1 MKRLLYFSLHMI
13 LPLAI
18 MTLAL
23 VTSLQAFQA
32 PQEKRIVFLAGN
44 PSHNYGSHEHYAG
57 CRILAASLQE
67 NLKGVKCEVYRGGWP
82 SDESVLDGADTI
94 IMYADGG
101 GGHPAIPHQKK
112 LGELM
117 AKGVGLVCL
126 HYGVE
131 VPKGEPGDNFLKWL
145 GGYFETDWS
154 VNPHWVAEYK
164 SLPVHPITRGVP
176 PFKANDEWYFHMRF
190 PEGMKNVT
198 PILTAVAPESTMQ
211 RADGPHSGN
220 PHVRKEVAAGI
231 PQHTAWA
238 FERTDG
244 GRSFGFTGGHFHWN
258 WGRPEILKLVSNA
271 IAWTAKVEVPENGVG
286 VKPEGVEQLKNG
298 QDEPIPGNFNAEQV
312 RKEFQ
317 IAAGVPSGDK
327 QTANGPKPR
336 QLYRSELVSGSTPNH
351 MITAEVS
358 VKGVKDLFLV
368 VTDGGDGFGCDWA
381 DWVEPTLSGAKG
393 SQKLTELKWH
403 AATSSWGNVQTGKN
417 AGGQTIKI
425 HGKEFTDGIGTHANS
440 VIHYQLDAE
449 YDTLK
454 FSAGLDE
461 GGTRQGCGST
471 VRFAVYADAVPDVN
485 AEQKRMESEVRSP
498 EKAIAGLDVHPEVEL
513 TLVSSEPELLS
524 LTNLDIDE
532 RGRIWVCEVVNY
544 RGHNGKRPEGD
555 RILILEDTDQD
566 GKADKKTVYFQGREV
581 DSAMGICVLGNRV
594 IVSASPN
601 VWIFTDENGDDVAD
615 KKELLFSNTGQ
626 PQHDH
631 SAHSIVFGPD
641 GKLYWNFGNT
651 GKAVH
656 DAEGKPIVDKAGH
669 PVVDNG
675 KPYYGGMVF
684 RCDADGSNFEVLGH
698 NFRNNYEAAV
708 DSFGTVWQSDNDDD
722 GNRATRI
729 NYVMEFGNFGYRDE
743 LSGAGW
749 QAERTGW
756 EKEIPDRHWHLNDP
770 GVVPTMLITGAGSPT
785 GITVYEGRLLPK
797 VFWDQPLHCDA
808 GPNVVRA
815 YVTEESGAGYSAK
828 IENLVVGERD
838 RWFRPADV
846 AVAPD
851 GSVFITDWYDPGVGG
866 HGMGD
871 LERGRLFRA
880 APPGTKY
887 IVPKYDYT
895 KLEDCIQAL
904 QNPCNSVRYL
914 AWQGLRKT
922 GQQAL
927 PGLAALF
934 MQSDANP
941 RMRARALWLLGKMDG
956 MGKKYVELGLAD
968 KDANIRITAIR
979 LARQLAMP
987 VNEFVSPL
995 VNDSSSAVRRELA
1008 IALRGDKS
1016 PEMPALWAQLAKKH
1030 DGKDRWYLEAL
1041 GIGAEKRWDECLSA
1055 WKGLVGDQ
1063 WNNESGRQI
1072 VWRSRAA
1079 DTSKMLVELL
1089 SLENVS
1095 EEDSARYLRAL
1106 DYQEA
1111 GKREAALKEL
1121 LGDAG
1126 GE

>member
-1 MKRLLYFSLHMI
+1 MKRLLSLGIFVGLTWLSSM
-13 LPLAI
+13 LSANEPA
-18 MTLAL
+18 TNNED
-23 VTSLQAFQA
+23 SK
-32 PQEKRIVFLAGN
+32 EKRIVFLAGN

-57 CRILAASLQE
+57 CRILAAALQE

-82 SDESVLDGADTI
+82 ADDSVLDGADTI

-101 GGHPAIPHQKK
+101 GGHPVIPHQKK
-112 LGELM
+112 MGELM
-117 AKGVGLVCL
+117 AKGVGLVCV

-198 PILTAVAPESTMQ
+198 PILSAVAPESTMQ
-211 RADGPHSGN
+211 RPDGPHSGN

-231 PQHTAWA
+231 PQHMAWA

-271 IAWTAKVEVPENGVG
+271 IAWTAKIEVPENGVVVQPQG
-286 VKPEGVEQLKNG
+286 VNQLKDG
-298 QDEPIPGNFNAEQV
+298 QDEPIPGNFNADAV

-317 IAAGVPSGDK
+317 LTAGKLNTPT
-327 QTANGPKPR
+327 QAANGPKPR
-336 QLYRSELVSGSTPNH
+336 KLFGSEVVSAQTPNH
-351 MITAEVS
+351 SISAEVDI
-358 VKGVKDLFLV
+358 KGVKDLFLV
-368 VTDGGDGFGCDWA
+368 VDDGGDGFSCDWA
-381 DWVEPTLSGAKG
+381 DWIEPTLVGPAGTK
-393 SQKLTELKWH
+393 KLTEVKFRE
-403 AATSSWGNVQTGKN
+403 ATTQWGRVNVGKN
-417 AGGQTIKI
+417 ANGEPLSIADK
-425 HGKEFTDGIGTHANS
+425 KFEDGIGTHANS
-440 VIHYQLDAE
+440 VIAFQLPE
-449 YDTLK
+449 GYEKLK
-454 FSAGLDE
+454 FTAGVDV
-461 GGTRQGCGST
+461 GGTKQNNGGT
-471 VRFAVYADAVPDVN
+471 VRFAVFADAVPDVQ
-485 AEQKRMESEVRSP
+485 AEQKRQQSEMHAP
-498 EKAIAGLDVHPEVEL
+498 EKAIAGLDVHPGVEL

-524 LTNLDIDE
+524 LTNLDIDH

-555 RILILEDTDQD
+555 RILVLEDENQD
-566 GKADKKTVYFQGREV
+566 GKADKKTVFYQGNEV

-601 VWIFTDENGDDVAD
+601 IWIFTDENGDDVAD

-656 DAEGKPIVDKAGH
+656 DKDGKPVVDKAGNT
-669 PVVDNG
+669 VVDNG

-729 NYVMEFGNFGYRDE
+729 NYVMEYGNYGYRDE
-743 LSGAGW
+743 LTGAGW

-756 EKEIPDRHWHLNDP
+756 EFEIPQRHWHLNDP

-785 GITVYEGRLLPK
+785 GITVYEGRLLPE

-815 YVTEESGAGYSAK
+815 YVTKAEGAGYSAK

-846 AVAPD
+846 AVGPD
-851 GSVFITDWYDPGVGG
+851 GSVFISDWYDPGVGG

-887 IVPKYDYT
+887 IVPKYDYS
-895 KLEDCIQAL
+895 KLEDCLEAMK
-904 QNPCNSVRYL
+904 NPCQSVRYM
-914 AWQGLRKT
+914 AWQSLHAMGEKAESGLKSLW
-922 GQQAL
+922 Q
-927 PGLAALF
+927 
-934 MQSDANP
+934 DANP
-941 RMRARALWLLGKMDG
+941 RVRARALWLLGKIEG
-956 MGKKYVELGLAD
+956 RGKRYVEVGLSD
-968 KDANIRITAIR
+968 KDENIRIVAIR
-979 LARQLAMP
+979 LARQLGLP

-995 VNDSSSAVRRELA
+995 VNDSSAAVKRELA

-1016 PEMPALWAQLAKKH
+1016 ADMPVLWAKLAQKH

-1041 GIGAEKRWDECLSA
+1041 GLAADGRWDDCLTA
-1055 WKGLVGDQ
+1055 WKSLAGTN
-1063 WNNESGRQI
+1063 WNNDSGKQI
-1072 VWRSRAA
+1072 VWRSRGAE
-1079 DTSKMLVELL
+1079 TPKLLVDLL
-1089 SLENVS
+1089 SVENLS
-1095 EEDSARYLRAL
+1095 DEDSARYFRAL

-1121 LGDAG
+1121 LGDSSAP
-1126 GE
+1126 

>member
-1 MKRLLYFSLHMI
+1 MKRLLAI
-13 LPLAI
+13 LFTAVLGWTS
-18 MTLAL
+18 TLSMPHTA
-23 VTSLQAFQA
+23 QAFQA
-32 PQEKRIVFLAGN
+32 QAEKRIVFLAGN

-57 CRILAASLQE
+57 CRILAANLQE
-67 NLKGVKCEVYRGGWP
+67 SLKGVKCEVYRGGWP
-82 SDESVLDGADTI
+82 TDDSVLDGADTI

-101 GGHPAIPHQKK
+101 GGHPVIPHQKK
-112 LGELM
+112 MGELM

-131 VPKGEPGDNFLKWL
+131 VPKGEPGNNFLNWL

-198 PILTAVAPESTMQ
+198 PILSAVAPDSTMQ
-211 RADGPHSGN
+211 RPDGPHSGN
-220 PHVRKEVAAGI
+220 PHVRKDVAAGL
-231 PQHTAWA
+231 PQHMAWA
-238 FERTDG
+238 FERPDG

-271 IAWTAKVEVPENGVG
+271 IAWTAKVEVPENGVS
-286 VKPEGVEQLKNG
+286 VKPEGVEQLKTG
-298 QDEPIPGNFNAEQV
+298 QDEPIPGNFNAEEIRQQ
-312 RKEFQ
+312 FQ
-317 IAAGVPSGDK
+317 IAAGKAAVEK
-327 QTANGPKPR
+327 QSSKDVKPR
-336 QLYRSELVSGSTPNH
+336 QLYRSDVVSTETPNH
-351 MITAEVS
+351 LIAAEVD
-358 VKGVKDLFLV
+358 VKGVKDLYLV
-368 VTDGGDGFGCDWA
+368 VSDAGDGFGCDWA
-381 DWVEPTLSGAKG
+381 DWIAPTLVGPAGEK
-393 SQKLTELKWH
+393 KLTEFKWLE
-403 AATSSWGNVQTGKN
+403 ATSSWGSVQIDKN
-417 AGGQTIKI
+417 AGGQGLKVG
-425 HGKEFTDGIGTHANS
+425 GKQFENGIGTHANS
-440 VIHYQLDAE
+440 VIAYQLSGE
-449 YDTLK
+449 FTTLK
-454 FSAGLDE
+454 FSAGIDE
-461 GGTRQGCGST
+461 GGSRQGGGST
-471 VRFAVYADAVPDVN
+471 VKFAVYADAAPDVN
-485 AEQKRMESEVRSP
+485 AEQKKTESELRSP
-498 EKAIAGLDVHPEVEL
+498 DKAITGLDVHPGVEL

-524 LTNLDIDE
+524 LTNLDIDHK
-532 RGRIWVCEVVNY
+532 GRIWVCEVVNY

-555 RILILEDTDQD
+555 RILILEDENQD
-566 GKADKKTVYFQGREV
+566 GVADKKKVFYQGRDI

-601 VWIFTDENGDDVAD
+601 VWVFTDENGDDVAD

-651 GKAVH
+651 GKSVH
-656 DAEGKPIVDKAGH
+656 DAQGKPIVDKAGNT
-669 PVVDNG
+669 VVDNG

-743 LSGAGW
+743 LTGAGW

-756 EKEIPDRHWHLNDP
+756 EKEIPERHWHLNDP

-785 GITVYEGRLLPK
+785 GITVYEGRLLPE

-815 YVTEESGAGYSAK
+815 YVATEAGAGYSAK

-866 HGMGD
+866 HAMGD

-880 APPGTKY
+880 APPGVKY
-887 IVPKYDYT
+887 VVPKFDYT
-895 KLEDCIQAL
+895 KLEDCLQAL
-904 QNPCNSVRYL
+904 KNPCNSVRYL
-914 AWQGLRKT
+914 AWQ
-922 GQQAL
+922 AL
-927 PGLAALF
+927 HSMGEKAVPGLVL
-934 MQSDANP
+934 MLSDENP
-941 RMRARALWLLGKMDG
+941 RVRARALWLLGKVPG
-956 MGKKYVELGLAD
+956 LGKKYVELGLAD

-979 LARQLAMP
+979 LARQLGMT

-995 VNDSSSAVRRELA
+995 VNDPSSAVRRELA
-1008 IALRGDKS
+1008 IALRADTS
-1016 PEMPALWAQLAKKH
+1016 AEMPALWAQLAMKH

-1041 GIGAEKRWDECLSA
+1041 GIGAEKRWDECLKA
-1055 WKGLVGDQ
+1055 WKAMAADQ
-1063 WNNESGRQI
+1063 WKSDTGRQI
-1072 VWRSRAA
+1072 VWRSRGSE
-1079 DTSKMLVELL
+1079 TPKLLVELL
-1089 SLENVS
+1089 TVDGLS
-1095 EEDSARYLRAL
+1095 EEDSARYFRAL
-1106 DYQEA
+1106 DYQDA
-1111 GKREAALKEL
+1111 AKREAALKEL
-1121 LGDAG
+1121 LGDSSAP
-1126 GE
+1126 